1 MAKMVR
7 IRRHTRRVKSAM
19 GPGALVMTD
28 DGLLGRVR
36 RLIENADIASPTHV
50 EIDDID
56 GGIALVSPQ
65 DIRLVFG

>member
-1 MAKMVR
+1 MV
-7 IRRHTRRVKSAM
+7 
-19 GPGALVMTD
+19 PGALVMTD
-28 DGLLGRVR
+28 DGLVGRVR
-36 RLIENADIASPTHV
+36 RLIENADIASATHV